1 MSLYIAAAGERAL
14 GDIRKSRNV
23 QICNAF
29 RTIPDSGTTHD
40 WWINS
45 VPVWA
50 NIQIW
55 FFCASEHATAGG
67 VSWRR

>member
-40 WWINS
+40 W
-45 VPVWA
+45 
-50 NIQIW
+50 
-55 FFCASEHATAGG
+55 
-67 VSWRR
+67 

>member
-1 MSLYIAAAGERAL
+1 MSLYSAAAGERAL

-40 WWINS
+40 W
-45 VPVWA
+45 
-50 NIQIW
+50 
-55 FFCASEHATAGG
+55 
-67 VSWRR
+67 